1 MLKKEA
7 KCLIIGRPCP
17 RNSDPT
23 KGDYCPKW
31 WEQSWQNQGGG
42 VRIERGCGE
51 TIITKF
57 LTNLDHDMQHMAR
70 EASGLKN
77 DARGIIERKLD
88 DALAAMPAFV
98 RQVVQRMWVPQAM
111 DQIQYKPPEHEQPKM
126 TFQDPENRC

>member
-7 KCLIIGRPCP
+7 KCLIVGRPCP
-17 RNSDPT
+17 KNGDPA

-31 WEQSWQNQGGG
+31 WRE
-42 VRIERGCGE
+42 VRNKEVKEGCGE
-51 TIITKF
+51 EMLPRY
-57 LTNLDHDMQHMAR
+57 LTALYEVSERAAV
-70 EASGLKN
+70 EASSLKN

-98 RQVVQRMWVPQAM
+98 RQVVQRMWVPQAV
-111 DQIQYKPPEHEQPKM
+111 DQIQYAPPDHERPKV